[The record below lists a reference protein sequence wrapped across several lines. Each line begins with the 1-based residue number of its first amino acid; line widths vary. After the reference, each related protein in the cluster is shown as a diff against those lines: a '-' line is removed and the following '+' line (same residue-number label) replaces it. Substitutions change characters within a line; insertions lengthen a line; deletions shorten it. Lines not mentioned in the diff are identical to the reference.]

1 MHYKEVT
8 MSIAFKAGLLISS
21 IGRHTAKATAGVT
34 TEFARGMAAG
44 AKTPEVLPAEDDVN
58 IDEQLKTAIHED
70 VQAEQLELP
79 GMNVPQPEKANG

>member
-1 MHYKEVT
+1 
-8 MSIAFKAGLLISS
+8 
-21 IGRHTAKATAGVT
+21 
-34 TEFARGMAAG
+34 MAAG